1 MSRCTSIRRTTGRSR
16 YRRSTWT
23 TCSSRPIRTAGSS
36 TGRRRYRR
44 IRGRRRTGTASGSR
58 CPTTTGTRVPARY
71 VGWCTRPGA
80 DSYLGHVLRIT
91 HSRRMTAPT
100 PRPTGRYGWIPDLPD
115 HRDHLFSTPQPV
127 LGELPP
133 KVDLRPDCPKK
144 LYDQG
149 RLASRTANPIAAAFE
164 FDLLKQALPDF
175 MPSRL
180 FIYYNER
187 RIEGTINCDSGAMI
201 RDGIKSV
208 SKQGA
213 CTEDTWPY
221 DIAKFADKPSKK
233 SYTEALGN
241 LAGSY
246 QRVPQTLNQLRGC
259 LAHGYPFVFGFRV
272 YESFDSAEV
281 ARTGVV
287 PLPGPGETALG
298 GHAVL
303 AGGGGSR
310 RQTFPVPNS
319 RGSGRG
325 PGRRL
330 TPPSAARA

>member
-1 MSRCTSIRRTTGRSR
+1 
-16 YRRSTWT
+16 
-23 TCSSRPIRTAGSS
+23 
-36 TGRRRYRR
+36 
-44 IRGRRRTGTASGSR
+44 
-58 CPTTTGTRVPARY
+58 
-71 VGWCTRPGA
+71 
-80 DSYLGHVLRIT
+80 
-91 HSRRMTAPT
+91 MTAPT
-100 PRPTGRYGWIPDLPD
+100 PRPASRYGWIPDLPD

-133 KVDLRPDCPKK
+133 HVDLRPDCPKK

-149 RLASRTANPIAAAFE
+149 RLGSCTANAIAAAFE

-208 SKQGA
+208 SKQGV
-213 CTEDTWPY
+213 CREDTWPY
-221 DIAKFADKPSKK
+221 DIAKFTDKPAKQC
-233 SYTEALGN
+233 YTEGLGN
-241 LAGSY
+241 KALSY

-272 YESFDSAEV
+272 YESFESAEV

-303 AGGGGSR
+303 AVGYDDAEQRFLVRNSWGPDWGQGGHF
-310 RQTFPVPNS
+310 TIPYAYLTD
-319 RGSGRG
+319 RGLASDFW
-325 PGRRL
+325 
-330 TPPSAARA
+330 TIAQVS